1 MPSRIDQMA
10 TIRRFVVFRCFRSN
24 SVGLWHKVNRKLH
37 EKNIVKPSTTPL
49 LIRRSVH
56 SCSEGYLGETGHTLC
71 IRTGSRGFVVRLKI
85 ISAVQSEKDF
95 TSGETKAREKTK

>member
-56 SCSEGYLGETGHTLC
+56 SCSEGVSGKPDIHYALG
-71 IRTGSRGFVVRLKI
+71 RDVVV
-85 ISAVQSEKDF
+85 SWCA
-95 TSGETKAREKTK
+95 